1 MAKKDVPGGPK
12 NQGLGSLARKVI
24 KHPVLRI
31 GSSLYDAYTALPQE
45 IKDKVRDSI
54 LPPPDQETVGPS
66 SFPPI
71 EIEHD
76 EYLKLLES
84 APTEV
89 EADTEYEKYLKL
101 LEKDP
106 SEIMDQEVWEAT
118 FESFR
123 KALDVAH
130 FPSEGTSLNI
140 PPSQDRVDLYNALKL
155 QQPSPT
161 EATLQTGSLSWYNDP
176 EEGYNLLAPPMSFE
190 KFLGWKY
197 PGVELV
203 DLMVGDKFKEDSGVV
218 DEGPGI
224 ASLPMD
230 EASRMKR
237 AQDMGFGEVLYHA
250 TKQDIHEF
258 IPGYDDGLTFVTPNP
273 EMANEWLGKGKYRV
287 RLGAEDEI
295 ESIREAQRETRRN
308 TGDWEG
314 MRELTGDEHSAAFD
328 AARKAYKRAE
338 PVSAEDVYSAIYP
351 VRSNVKNTFDPRKD
365 YPVIEDFLRKRYK
378 IKQGDTSFIE
388 QGLHKEGNW
397 LIYENKEVVEELKRL
412 GSSTSAEYNPEQSE
426 SPDITKAHGGF
437 VDKPLY
443 DRDRS
448 YYG

>member
-1 MAKKDVPGGPK
+1 MARQLLIMPCSATKSPAECAIKAAERYTGSLWQTLNTTLGHEDAVKSLNNIGVDLYVLSAKHGLISADELIEDYDQRMTKDRQLEILGDEKLSTNIRNVLKNYPEEAVYLGGLGKDYKKLIENVMGKEYPQDK
-12 NQGLGSLARKVI
+12 NSRLPRGIGDKRKALKDWLQAYMASKAIETILPAESTPDMMNIPDWLRKGMATLRKGAPIVSFLEAAVHDYKDLPEDKKKEIEGVVEDILDPVKRGLGSFTTLFQ
-24 KHPVLRI
+24 
-31 GSSLYDAYTALPQE
+31 QE
-45 IKDKVRDSI
+45 ES
-54 LPPPDQETVGPS
+54 PPPGPETNVQDNTEEDLSEQMPQNEGTG
-66 SFPPI
+66 I
-71 EIEHD
+71 ETEYD

-89 EADTEYEKYLKL
+89 EVDAEYEKYLKL
-101 LEKDP
+101 LEKGP

-123 KALDVAH
+123 KALDVDH

-140 PPSQDRVDLYNALKL
+140 PPSQERIDLYNALKL

-203 DLMVGDKFKEDSGVV
+203 DLMVADKFKEDSGVV

-224 ASLPMD
+224 
-230 EASRMKR
+230 
-237 AQDMGFGEVLYHA
+237 
-250 TKQDIHEF
+250 
-258 IPGYDDGLTFVTPNP
+258 
-273 EMANEWLGKGKYRV
+273 
-287 RLGAEDEI
+287 
-295 ESIREAQRETRRN
+295 
-308 TGDWEG
+308 
-314 MRELTGDEHSAAFD
+314 
-328 AARKAYKRAE
+328 
-338 PVSAEDVYSAIYP
+338 
-351 VRSNVKNTFDPRKD
+351 
-365 YPVIEDFLRKRYK
+365 
-378 IKQGDTSFIE
+378 
-388 QGLHKEGNW
+388 
-397 LIYENKEVVEELKRL
+397 
-412 GSSTSAEYNPEQSE
+412 
-426 SPDITKAHGGF
+426 TKAQGGF